1 MCAFVFCVPGIAP
14 NITAGPTDS
23 AVIDSMSVILHCETS
38 GAPRP
43 AITWQKGV
51 WTNSTPRLLEAHLA
65 MFAPVKVRQE
75 LWNRFYS
82 LFLLPPVC
90 SSWHFSALSLF
101 PLVHRTSSFASTFHC
116 RRACVGQWV
125 SPAAQVYPAGVRQL
139 ANKSLPPLWCWYL
152 HLHGQ

>member
-1 MCAFVFCVPGIAP
+1 MRVSFCVPGIAP

-51 WTNSTPRLLEAHLA
+51 WTNSTPFLMEPHSATFALSKSDKNSEMDFILYFGSLL
-65 MFAPVKVRQE
+65 FAFPDI
-75 LWNRFYS
+75 S
-82 LFLLPPVC
+82 
-90 SSWHFSALSLF
+90 LSLF
-101 PLVHRTSSFASTFHC
+101 PLVHRTSSFPSTFHC
-116 RRACVGQWV
+116 RWACVGQWV

-139 ANKSLPPLWCWYL
+139 ASKSLPPFWCWYL